1 MKKKLI
7 SPWLLPLGI
16 SVAFLI
22 WGFLVESPAQ
32 IALGLT
38 SIMLEPSTLITDY
51 IVIGGLGSAFINAG
65 LLGSIM
71 TLLTVHIRDEADGV
85 TIAALFLIIGFALF
99 GKNLFN
105 VWFILAGIMLHA
117 VIFKTPLKSVW
128 TVGLFGTAMA
138 PMVSDLIYS
147 ASTPEPFGWIAGT
160 LAGITTG
167 LILPIVAQ
175 WLKRT
180 HEGFNL
186 YNVGFAAGI
195 IGTVFVSI
203 FKSYGYMPAPRLIWN
218 TEHQFVLFA
227 FMNTLFGLMII
238 AGSYWNHNA
247 WTGYKALLK
256 TSGQAPSDYLKEF
269 GSGVMMINMGV
280 NGMLATT
287 YLLAIGGDLNGP
299 TLGGVL
305 TIVGFGAAG
314 KHLFNILPIFAGIYL
329 GALTK
334 IWHITDPGL
343 QLAALFGTALAPFA
357 GRFGWKAGMT
367 AAFIHMSVV
376 LNVGGLHGGL
386 NLYNNGFS
394 AGIVAMI
401 LLPVMYKLEEHKE
414 NRVSGANS
422 DVDEPV
428 VVSVQS
434 NSA

>member
-1 MKKKLI
+1 MRKKLI

-22 WGFLVESPAQ
+22 WGFLVETPGE
-32 IALGLT
+32 IVEGLT
-38 SIMLEPSTLITDY
+38 RIMLEPSTLITDY
-51 IVIGGLGSAFINAG
+51 IVVGGLGSAFVNAG
-65 LLGSIM
+65 ILGLVL
-71 TLLTVHIRDEADGV
+71 TLITLFIRDEADGV
-85 TIAALFLIIGFALF
+85 TVAALFLIMGFALF

-105 VWFILAGIMLHA
+105 VWFILAGIVLHA
-117 VIFKTPLKSVW
+117 KIFKVSVKSLW
-128 TVGLFGTAMA
+128 PVGLFGTAMA

-160 LAGITTG
+160 AAGILTG
-167 LILPIVAQ
+167 LLLPIVSA
-175 WLKRT
+175 WLKKI
-180 HEGFNL
+180 HDGFNL

-218 TEHQFVLFA
+218 TDHQFVLFA

-238 AGSYWNHNA
+238 AGSQWNPYA
-247 WTGYKALLK
+247 WKGYKKLLK
-256 TSGQAPSDYLKEF
+256 TSGQAPTDYLDEF
-269 GSGVMMINMGV
+269 GAGVTVINMGV
-280 NGMLATT
+280 NGMLATS
-287 YLLAIGGDLNGP
+287 YLLAVGGDLNGP

-314 KHLFNILPIFAGIYL
+314 KHVMNVLPIFAGIYL

-334 IWHITDPGL
+334 IWHVTDPAL
-343 QLAALFGTALAPFA
+343 QLAALFGTGLAPFA
-357 GRFGWKAGMT
+357 GRFGWIAGIT
-367 AAFIHMSVV
+367 AAFVHMSVV

-401 LLPVMYKLEEHKE
+401 LLPVMYKLESIKRD
-414 NRVSGANS
+414 RVS
-422 DVDEPV
+422 
-428 VVSVQS
+428 
-434 NSA
+434 

>member
-1 MKKKLI
+1 
-7 SPWLLPLGI
+7 
-16 SVAFLI
+16 
-22 WGFLVESPAQ
+22 
-32 IALGLT
+32 
-38 SIMLEPSTLITDY
+38 
-51 IVIGGLGSAFINAG
+51 
-65 LLGSIM
+65 
-71 TLLTVHIRDEADGV
+71 
-85 TIAALFLIIGFALF
+85 
-99 GKNLFN
+99 
-105 VWFILAGIMLHA
+105 
-117 VIFKTPLKSVW
+117 
-128 TVGLFGTAMA
+128 VGLFGTAMA

-160 LAGITTG
+160 LAGVSTG
-167 LILPIVAQ
+167 LILPIVSA
-175 WLKRT
+175 WLKRI

-238 AGSYWNHNA
+238 AGSYWNPKA
-247 WTGYKALLK
+247 WSGYKKLLK
-256 TSGQAPSDYLKEF
+256 TSGQAPTDYLKEF
-269 GSGVMMINMGV
+269 GSGVTLINMGV

-314 KHLFNILPIFAGIYL
+314 KHLMNILPIFAGIYI

-334 IWHITDPGL
+334 IWHITDPSL
-343 QLAALFGTALAPFA
+343 QLAALFGTGLAPFA
-357 GRFGWKAGMT
+357 GRFGWRAGMF

-401 LLPVMYKLEEHKE
+401 LLPVMYKLEERKKTDTQPSEFKE
-414 NRVSGANS
+414 NQNLKIV
-422 DVDEPV
+422 
-428 VVSVQS
+428 VQS
-434 NSA
+434 KSA

>member
-22 WGFLVESPAQ
+22 WGFLVETPKEIAQ
-32 IALGLT
+32 GLT

-51 IVIGGLGSAFINAG
+51 IVIAGLGSAFVNAG
-65 LLGSIM
+65 ILGLIL
-71 TLLTVHIRDEADGV
+71 TLITIHVRDEADGV
-85 TIAALFLIIGFALF
+85 TIAALFLIMGFALF

-105 VWFILAGIMLHA
+105 VWFILAGIVLHSF
-117 VIFKTPLKSVW
+117 IFKVDLKSLWV
-128 TVGLFGTAMA
+128 VGLFGTAMA

-147 ASTPEPFGWIAGT
+147 ASTPEPFGWLAGT
-160 LAGITTG
+160 AAGMATG
-167 LILPIVAQ
+167 LLLPIVSE
-175 WLKRT
+175 WLKKI
-180 HEGFNL
+180 HDGHNL

-218 TEHQFVLFA
+218 TDHQFVLFA

-238 AGSYWNHNA
+238 AGSHWNPTA
-247 WTGYKALLK
+247 WKSYKKLLK
-256 TSGQAPSDYLKEF
+256 TSGQAPTDYLKMF

-287 YLLAIGGDLNGP
+287 YILAIGGDLNGP

-314 KHLFNILPIFAGIYL
+314 KHFMNVLPIFAGIYL

-334 IWHITDPGL
+334 IWHVTDPAL
-343 QLAALFGTALAPFA
+343 QLAALFGTGLAPFA
-357 GRFGWKAGMT
+357 GRFGWGGGIL

-401 LLPVMYKLEEHKE
+401 LLPIFERLRVLKEERSK
-414 NRVSGANS
+414 VSAQDCSGIE
-422 DVDEPV
+422 VYEV
-428 VVSVQS
+428 
-434 NSA
+434 

>member
-1 MKKKLI
+1 MKRKLI

-22 WGFLVESPAQ
+22 WGFLVETPVEIAQ
-32 IALGLT
+32 GLT

-51 IVIGGLGSAFINAG
+51 IVIGGLGSAFVNAG
-65 LLGSIM
+65 ILGLIL
-71 TLLTVHIRDEADGV
+71 TLLTMCIRDDADGV
-85 TIAALFLIIGFALF
+85 TIAALFLIMGFALF

-105 VWFILAGIMLHA
+105 VWFILAGIVLHA
-117 VIFKTPLKSVW
+117 YLFKVSVKSLW

-160 LAGITTG
+160 CAGIATG
-167 LILPIVAQ
+167 LLLPIVSA
-175 WLKRT
+175 WLKKI
-180 HEGFNL
+180 HDGFNL

-218 TEHQFVLFA
+218 TDHQFVLFA

-238 AGSYWNHNA
+238 AGSQWNPTA
-247 WTGYKALLK
+247 WKSYRKLLK
-256 TSGQAPSDYLKEF
+256 TSGQAPTDYLKEF
-269 GSGVMMINMGV
+269 GSGVMLINMGV
-280 NGMLATT
+280 NGMISTT
-287 YLLAIGGDLNGP
+287 YLLAVGGDLNGP

-314 KHLFNILPIFAGIYL
+314 KHMMNVLPIFAGIYL

-334 IWHITDPGL
+334 IWHVTDPAL
-343 QLAALFGTALAPFA
+343 QLAALFGTGLAPFA
-357 GRFGWKAGMT
+357 GRFGWGAGIL
-367 AAFIHMSVV
+367 AAFVHMSVV

-401 LLPVMYKLEEHKE
+401 LLPVMYKLEERKTSMKLKDLPQGE
-414 NRVSGANS
+414 NVISLDS
-422 DVDEPV
+422 H
-428 VVSVQS
+428 
-434 NSA
+434 SA

>member
-7 SPWLLPLGI
+7 SPWLLPFGI
-16 SVAFLI
+16 AVAFLI
-22 WGFLVESPAQ
+22 WGFLVETPQ
-32 IALGLT
+32 EIALGLT
-38 SIMLEPSTLITDY
+38 SIILEPSTLITDY
-51 IVIGGLGSAFINAG
+51 MVIGGLGSAFVNAG
-65 LLGSIM
+65 ILGLIM
-71 TLLTVHIRDEADGV
+71 TSLTMTIRDEADGV
-85 TIAALFLIIGFALF
+85 TIAALFLIMGFALF

-105 VWFILAGIMLHA
+105 VWFILAGTLLHA
-117 VIFKTPLKSVW
+117 LLFKVKLKSVW
-128 TVGLFGTAMA
+128 PVGLFGTAMA

-147 ASTPEPFGWIAGT
+147 ASTPEPFGWIAGII
-160 LAGITTG
+160 AGIATG
-167 LILPIVAQ
+167 FLLPIVAGS
-175 WLKRT
+175 LKKV

-227 FMNTLFGLMII
+227 FMNTLFGLMVI
-238 AGSYWNHNA
+238 AGNQWNHNA
-247 WTGYKALLK
+247 WDGYKKLLK
-256 TSGQAPSDYLKEF
+256 TSGQAPTDYLKEF
-269 GSGVMMINMGV
+269 GAGVTLINMGV

-314 KHLFNILPIFAGIYL
+314 KHLMNILPIFAGIYL

-334 IWHITDPGL
+334 IWHITDPSL
-343 QLAALFGTALAPFA
+343 QLAALFGTSLAPFA
-357 GRFGWKAGMT
+357 GRFGWGAGLM

-401 LLPVMYKLEEHKE
+401 LLPILKKLEKNKDVITTADNNDQAEYVKI
-414 NRVSGANS
+414 NS
-422 DVDEPV
+422 T
-428 VVSVQS
+428 S
-434 NSA
+434 NIA

>member
-1 MKKKLI
+1 MKKKWI
-7 SPWLLPLGI
+7 SPWLLPVGI
-16 SVAFLI
+16 AVAFLM
-22 WGFLVESPAQ
+22 WGVIVQPMDEILEGILRIIF
-32 IALGLT
+32 
-38 SIMLEPSTLITDY
+38 EPSTLITDY
-51 IVIGGLGSAFINAG
+51 IVIGGLGGAFVNAG
-65 LLGSIM
+65 LLG
-71 TLLTVHIRDEADGV
+71 LLLTAMTVHIREEADGV
-85 TIAALFLIIGFALF
+85 TLAALFLIMGFALF

-105 VWFILAGIMLHA
+105 VWFILGGIFLHSK
-117 VIFKTPLKSVW
+117 VFNVPIKKVW

-160 LAGITTG
+160 TAGILTG
-167 LILPIVAQ
+167 FILPIVSD

-195 IGTVFVSI
+195 IGTIFVSI
-203 FKSYGYMPAPRLIWN
+203 FKSYGYQPAPRLIWN
-218 TEHQFVLFA
+218 TDHQFVLFA

-238 AGSYWNHNA
+238 AGRYWNPHS
-247 WTGYKALLK
+247 LK
-256 TSGQAPSDYLKEF
+256 GFRRLVSSSGVAPADFLKEY
-269 GSGVMMINMGV
+269 GSGVVVINMGL

-287 YLLAIGGDLNGP
+287 YLLVVGGDLNGP

-314 KHLFNILPIFAGIYL
+314 KHIMNILPIFAGIYI
-329 GALTK
+329 GAFTK
-334 IWHITDPGL
+334 VWHITDPSI

-357 GRFGWKAGMT
+357 GRYGWGAGIL

-401 LLPVMYKLEEHKE
+401 LLPVMKYIDEWKTA
-414 NRVSGANS
+414 RVTQNQAQGLRDFEVEYIQN
-422 DVDEPV
+422 
-428 VVSVQS
+428 
-434 NSA
+434 

>member
-1 MKKKLI
+1 MMKKLI

-22 WGFLVESPAQ
+22 WGFLVETPMEIAQ
-32 IALGLT
+32 GLT

-51 IVIGGLGSAFINAG
+51 IVIGGLGSAFANAG
-65 LLGSIM
+65 ILGLILTFM
-71 TLLTVHIRDEADGV
+71 TMAIRDEADGV
-85 TIAALFLIIGFALF
+85 TIAALFLIMGFALF

-105 VWFILAGIMLHA
+105 VWFILAGIILHA
-117 VIFKTPLKSVW
+117 YVFKVSVKSLW

-160 LAGITTG
+160 AAGIATG
-167 LILPIVAQ
+167 LLLPIVSA
-175 WLKRT
+175 WTKKV
-180 HEGFNL
+180 HDGFNL

-238 AGSYWNHNA
+238 AGSYWNPQA
-247 WTGYKALLK
+247 WKGYRKLLR
-256 TSGQAPSDYLKEF
+256 TSGVAPTDYLKEF

-280 NGMLATT
+280 NGMLAST
-287 YLLAIGGDLNGP
+287 YLLAVGGDLNGP

-314 KHLFNILPIFAGIYL
+314 KHVLNIIPIFAGIYL

-334 IWHITDPGL
+334 IWHVTDPAL
-343 QLAALFGTALAPFA
+343 QLAALFGTGLAPFA
-357 GRFGWKAGMT
+357 GRFGWKAGIL
-367 AAFIHMSVV
+367 AAFVHMSVV

-401 LLPVMYKLEEHKE
+401 LLPLMYKLEERKE
-414 NRVSGANS
+414 SAEIQSKSN
-422 DVDEPV
+422 DEKIILIR
-428 VVSVQS
+428 SE
-434 NSA
+434 SA

>member
-1 MKKKLI
+1 MKKKWI
-7 SPWLLPLGI
+7 SPWLLPVGI
-16 SVAFLI
+16 AVAFLM
-22 WGFLVESPAQ
+22 WGVIVQPMDEILEGILRIIF
-32 IALGLT
+32 
-38 SIMLEPSTLITDY
+38 EPSTLITDY
-51 IVIGGLGSAFINAG
+51 IVIGGLGGAFVNAG
-65 LLGSIM
+65 LLG
-71 TLLTVHIRDEADGV
+71 LLLTAMTVHILEEADGV
-85 TIAALFLIIGFALF
+85 TLAALFLIMGFALF

-105 VWFILAGIMLHA
+105 VWFILGGIFLHSK
-117 VIFKTPLKSVW
+117 VFNVPIKKVW

-160 LAGITTG
+160 TAGILTG
-167 LILPIVAQ
+167 FILPIVSD

-195 IGTVFVSI
+195 IGTIFVSI
-203 FKSYGYMPAPRLIWN
+203 FKSYGYQPAPRLIWN
-218 TEHQFVLFA
+218 TDHQFVLFA

-238 AGSYWNHNA
+238 AGRYWNPHS
-247 WTGYKALLK
+247 LK
-256 TSGQAPSDYLKEF
+256 GFRRLVSSSGVAPADFLKEY
-269 GSGVMMINMGV
+269 GSGVVVINMGL

-287 YLLAIGGDLNGP
+287 YLLVVGGDLNGP

-314 KHLFNILPIFAGIYL
+314 KHIMNILPIFAGIYI
-329 GALTK
+329 GAFTK
-334 IWHITDPGL
+334 VWHITDPSI

-357 GRFGWKAGMT
+357 GRYGWGAGIL

-401 LLPVMYKLEEHKE
+401 LLPVMKYI
-414 NRVSGANS
+414 
-422 DVDEPV
+422 DEWKTARAAQKQAQGPRDFEV
-428 VVSVQS
+428 EYIQ
-434 NSA
+434 N

>member
-1 MKKKLI
+1 MRKKLI

-22 WGFLVESPAQ
+22 WGFLVETPAE
-32 IALGLT
+32 IAHGLT

-51 IVIGGLGSAFINAG
+51 IVIGGLGSAFVNAG
-65 LLGSIM
+65 ILGLILTLM
-71 TLLTVHIRDEADGV
+71 TMVIRDEADGV
-85 TIAALFLIIGFALF
+85 TIAALFLIMGFALF

-105 VWFILAGIMLHA
+105 VWFILAGIILHA
-117 VIFKTPLKSVW
+117 YLFDESVKSLWV
-128 TVGLFGTAMA
+128 VGLFGTAMA

-160 LAGITTG
+160 LAGVATG
-167 LILPIVAQ
+167 LLLPIVSA
-175 WLKRT
+175 WLKKV
-180 HEGFNL
+180 HDGFNL

-238 AGSYWNHNA
+238 AGSHWNPTA
-247 WTGYKALLK
+247 WKGFRELLK
-256 TSGQAPSDYLKEF
+256 TSGQAPTDYLKEF
-269 GSGVMMINMGV
+269 GSGVMLINMGV
-280 NGMLATT
+280 NGMLASS
-287 YLLAIGGDLNGP
+287 YLLAVGGDLNGP

-314 KHLFNILPIFAGIYL
+314 KHFMNIVPIFAGIYL

-334 IWHITDPGL
+334 IWHVTDPAL
-343 QLAALFGTALAPFA
+343 QLAALFGTGLAPVA
-357 GRFGWKAGMT
+357 GRFGWKAGIL
-367 AAFIHMSVV
+367 AAFVHMSVV

-401 LLPVMYKLEEHKE
+401 LLPLMYKLEQRKE
-414 NRVSGANS
+414 SKRQDIAVNKGKLVEIHSK
-422 DVDEPV
+422 
-428 VVSVQS
+428 
-434 NSA
+434 SA